1 MPFDPA
7 EADLDEVARRARVSD
22 AVRERHRRTA
32 ATSRRR
38 EGTTV
43 VSALLGALD
52 RPVTIHT
59 TAGPEPFHGTV
70 VAVGDDVVE
79 LDAATRTWWLRVVE
93 ITAVEAAELL
103 PGDPADRSTTS
114 LVELLADLVD
124 TDRPVTVLVR
134 SGARFRGTVTSVGAS
149 LWLHLEHRAH
159 AVLIELDHVV
169 GVAQRSDPTAR

>member
-22 AVRERHRRTA
+22 AVRERHRRA
-32 ATSRRR
+32 AANGRRR

-59 TAGPEPFHGTV
+59 AAVPEPFHGTV

-79 LDAATRTWWLRVVE
+79 LHGSARTWWLRVVE
-93 ITAVEAAELL
+93 ITAVEAAELS

-124 TDRPVTVLVR
+124 ADRPVTVLVR
-134 SGARFRGTVTSVGAS
+134 SGARFHGTVTAVGVS
-149 LWLHLEHRAH
+149 LWLHQEHPAP
-159 AVLIELDHVV
+159 AVLVELDHVV
-169 GVAQRSDPTAR
+169 GVALRGDPATR